1 MFSNFYIARP
11 TYRYC
16 FILLYTCSLTAVIER
31 ICYVMSGN
39 GIPASKPYLYFSSP
53 AVVVAVRRRTAAL
66 RCFFSGQSVLM
77 HRPIG
82 RYRRSKHSKSLTS
95 FNTTRHL
102 LCDYFQLRTAH
113 CLCNRNCRLMLGLME
128 LVEFTG
134 ALPATKPEAT
144 AIWIIARWLLENN
157 LNV

>member
-82 RYRRSKHSKSLTS
+82 RYRRSIHRKSLTS

-113 CLCNRNCRLMLGLME
+113 CLCNRNCRLKLGLME